1 MRSDARTVGPAD
13 WTRRQFLT
21 AAAGVLAVQSVPPS
35 VQQSDSLSAG
45 RLFQPD
51 WAGRPADPVTAKDNL
66 AVIQAIEK
74 RLRCTCGCGLD
85 IYTCRTTDFN
95 CSYSPALHREVLRQY
110 DAGRTAQQIIDGFVR
125 EHGQASLMAPPKR
138 GFNLLAYFLPGTA
151 VLGAAV
157 ILTLVLRRWVRVAE
171 PVQPPAPLAGPE
183 ATPAELD
190 RLRHDLEELNT

>member
-1 MRSDARTVGPAD
+1 MKADGRTVGRSD
-13 WTRRQFLT
+13 RDRRQFLGLL
-21 AAAGVLAVQSVPPS
+21 AGGLLLSISPT
-35 VQQSDSLSAG
+35 VQQSDSLPSG

-51 WAGRPADPVTAKDNL
+51 WAGRPADPVTVKDNL
-66 AVIQAIEK
+66 VAIQAIEK

-110 DAGRTAQQIIDGFVR
+110 DAGQTAQQIIDGFVR
-125 EHGQASLMAPPKR
+125 QHGQASLMAPPKR
-138 GFNLLAYFLPGTA
+138 GFNLLGYFLPGTA

-157 ILTLVLRRWVRVAE
+157 ILTLVLRRWVRVTS
-171 PVQPPAPLAGPE
+171 PVPAAPPLAVPD

-190 RLRHDLEELNT
+190 RLRHELEELDT

>member
-1 MRSDARTVGPAD
+1 MTSDRRIVGLSD
-13 WTRRQFLT
+13 CNRRQFLELFASGLLLSVHPT
-21 AAAGVLAVQSVPPS
+21 IQQSV
-35 VQQSDSLSAG
+35 DSLPSG

-66 AVIQAIEK
+66 VAIQAIEK

-85 IYTCRTTDFN
+85 IYTCRTTDFS
-95 CSYSPALHREVLRQY
+95 CSYSPALHRQVLRQY
-110 DAGRTAQQIIDGFVR
+110 EAGRTAQQIIDGFVR

-138 GFNLLAYFLPGTA
+138 GFNLLGYFLPGTA

-157 ILTLVLRRWVRVAE
+157 ILTLVLRRWVRVAD
-171 PVQPPAPLAGPE
+171 PVQPPSPLAEPD

-190 RLRHDLEELNT
+190 RLRHELEELNT